1 MRVRSLV
8 KGLLT
13 FVPGLASLFP
23 LQRGGHTHS
32 VRYCYSVWLKHLTLL
47 GELGMTR
54 VPETIA
60 ELGPGESIG
69 VGIAAILSGARRY
82 FGLDVAS
89 HWNTQQN
96 LQLVNDLAALFEARS
111 PRPDKGWP
119 DFDPFLD
126 ERLFPS
132 HLLTPELLR
141 ETLAPERIANLRDA
155 LTRPNGDD
163 GAITLKYMAP
173 WTSPRVLKQAS
184 VDLIVSHSV
193 LEHVVDL
200 EETYRALYSWLKP
213 GGRMSHQI
221 DFRSHGLSTEWNGY
235 RKYSEFTWTML
246 RGRRPFLINREPC
259 SVHLSLMQQAGFEID
274 CALKNMR
281 TDGIRREQ
289 LSPQWASLSDEDLM
303 CSGLFVQAHK

>member
-1 MRVRSLV
+1 MRVRSLA

-13 FVPGLASLFP
+13 FVPGVASLFP
-23 LQRGGHTHS
+23 LQAGHTHS
-32 VRYCYSVWLKHLTLL
+32 ARYCYSVWLKHLTLL
-47 GELGMTR
+47 GEHGLTR
-54 VPETIA
+54 VPQTIA

-69 VGIAAILSGARRY
+69 VGIAAILCGAQRY
-82 FGLDVAS
+82 FGLDVSS
-89 HWNTQQN
+89 HWNVHQN
-96 LQLVNDLAALFEARS
+96 LKLLNDLTMFLEARS

-126 ERLFPS
+126 EQLFPS
-132 HLLTPELLR
+132 RLLTRELLQQ
-141 ETLAPERIANLRDA
+141 TLASERIARIRNA
-155 LTRPNGDD
+155 LTRPDD
-163 GAITLKYMAP
+163 GDGEITVKYMAP
-173 WTSPRVLKQAS
+173 WTSPRVLKEDS

-221 DFRSHGLSTEWNGY
+221 DFRSHGVSTEWNGH

-246 RGRRPFLINREPC
+246 RGRRPFFINREPC
-259 SVHLSLMQQAGFEID
+259 SVHLSLIQRAGFEID
-274 CALKNMR
+274 CAWKNTR

-289 LSPQWASLSDEDLM
+289 LSRHWASLTDDDLM